1 MATNVYI
8 VSATRTPMGSFLGSL
23 STVPATALG
32 SAAIKGA
39 IEQSGVNPN
48 DIDEV
53 FMGNVLQAGE
63 GQAPARQAAMG
74 AGISENVPATTVNKV
89 CASGM
94 KAIHLGRNA
103 IAVGEA
109 DLVVAGGM
117 ENMSLVPHYLDGRR
131 GSKFGDIKVKDG
143 MLVDGLTDVYNKV
156 HMGNCAELC
165 AKEKGITRE
174 DQDAFAI
181 TSYERAA
188 AAWDA
193 GAFDN
198 EVVPVEIPQ
207 RRGDSI
213 VFTKDEE
220 YSNVKMEKI
229 LALRP
234 AFDKEG
240 TVTAA
245 NASTLNDGA
254 SAVILASEA
263 AVEKYGLT
271 PLAKILGAADAAQAP
286 EWFTTAPAKALPI
299 ALDRAGVSKDDVDL
313 WELNEAF
320 SVVGLAN
327 NMELGLDP
335 SKVNVNGGAVSLG
348 HPLGS
353 SGSRIVVTLAHALK
367 ARGGK
372 IGAAGICNGGGG
384 ASAIVIEAV

>member
-39 IEQSGVNPN
+39 LEQSGVNPN

-165 AKEKGITRE
+165 AKEKE
-174 DQDAFAI
+174 SQ
-181 TSYERAA
+181 ER
-188 AAWDA
+188 
-193 GAFDN
+193 
-198 EVVPVEIPQ
+198 
-207 RRGDSI
+207 
-213 VFTKDEE
+213 TKTLLLSLHTKEQLQHGMQALLIMKLYLSRFLKEE
-220 YSNVKMEKI
+220 
-229 LALRP
+229 
-234 AFDKEG
+234 
-240 TVTAA
+240 
-245 NASTLNDGA
+245 
-254 SAVILASEA
+254 VILL
-263 AVEKYGLT
+263 Y
-271 PLAKILGAADAAQAP
+271 
-286 EWFTTAPAKALPI
+286 
-299 ALDRAGVSKDDVDL
+299 
-313 WELNEAF
+313 
-320 SVVGLAN
+320 
-327 NMELGLDP
+327 
-335 SKVNVNGGAVSLG
+335 SLKMK
-348 HPLGS
+348 S
-353 SGSRIVVTLAHALK
+353 TQT
-367 ARGGK
+367 
-372 IGAAGICNGGGG
+372 
-384 ASAIVIEAV
+384 